1 MSDILRQVDED
12 LRKEKL
18 SNLWSRYGL
27 YLVSAVIIIILAV
40 VGYQLKNYSDKKY
53 NEELVEEY
61 LNAANAQNIHD
72 KLSLYE
78 NLLGSKN
85 EYLSGMA
92 ELRIAS
98 LELEKGNLE
107 QSLFI
112 LEKIINNKDYEPII
126 RDLATYLLL
135 ISNINELGKDEFMN
149 HLDEEKVQESNFRFL
164 FKELISIK
172 NLLLGN
178 KEESKKGFK
187 ELIEIFDTPTE
198 IKIRANKFIEIIK

>member
-1 MSDILRQVDED
+1 M
-12 LRKEKL
+12 
-18 SNLWSRYGL
+18 
-27 YLVSAVIIIILAV
+27 
-40 VGYQLKNYSDKKY
+40 KNYSDKKY